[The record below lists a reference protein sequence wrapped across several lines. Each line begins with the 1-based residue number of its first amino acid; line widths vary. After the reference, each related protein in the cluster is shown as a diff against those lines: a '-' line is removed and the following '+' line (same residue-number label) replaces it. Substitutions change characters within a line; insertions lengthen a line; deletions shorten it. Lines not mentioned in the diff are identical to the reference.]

1 MILRAATDWVVE
13 RARKGVEFEIEGG
26 LVRLAAERAP
36 AACATALGCSVMQ
49 GQLLLAGGLVLVTV
63 VVVVV
68 VRHRHRGLGVEH
80 VEPLHPWDVEL

>member
-1 MILRAATDWVVE
+1 MILREATDWVVE

-26 LVRLAAERAP
+26 IVRLAAERAP

-63 VVVVV
+63 VVVYV
-68 VRHRHRGLGVEH
+68 VRRRHRGVEVEH
-80 VEPLHPWDVEL
+80 IEPLHPWDVEL

>member
-1 MILRAATDWVVE
+1 MLIQDAVDWTVE

-26 LVRLAAERAP
+26 MVKLAAERAP

-63 VVVVV
+63 VVVVLIRR
-68 VRHRHRGLGVEH
+68 RHKDAPH